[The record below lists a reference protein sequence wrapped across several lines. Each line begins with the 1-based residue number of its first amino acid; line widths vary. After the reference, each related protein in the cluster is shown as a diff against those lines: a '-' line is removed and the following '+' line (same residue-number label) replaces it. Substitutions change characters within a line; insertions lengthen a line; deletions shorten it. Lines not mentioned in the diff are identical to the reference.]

1 VTSNKINVELKI
13 IHYVPDIIT
22 LLTGFTMAV
31 YQDSS
36 FLIRSDHFDF
46 NVRRAPGT
54 SASVS
59 GIYRCVG
66 CGQEIVAKKGQLL
79 PEYEEHIHG
88 FELGPPRW
96 QLIVFIL

>member
-1 VTSNKINVELKI
+1 M
-13 IHYVPDIIT
+13 PDIIT

-36 FLIRSDHFDF
+36 FLIRCDHFDF
-46 NVRRAPGT
+46 NVKRAPGT
-54 SASVS
+54 SASAS
-59 GIYRCVG
+59 GIYRCIG

-79 PEYEEHIHG
+79 PEHEEHIHG
-88 FELGPPRW
+88 FEFGRPRW

>member
-1 VTSNKINVELKI
+1 
-13 IHYVPDIIT
+13 
-22 LLTGFTMAV
+22 MAV

-36 FLIRSDHFDF
+36 FLIRSNHFDF

-54 SASVS
+54 STSVS